1 MLEEVGDNRRN
12 RFEVLD
18 QESHVWQ
25 KHSNLIKGTHS
36 FAR

>member
-1 MLEEVGDNRRN
+1 MLEEVGDNIRN

-18 QESHVWQ
+18 QACHVWQ
-25 KHSNLIKGTHS
+25 KHSNVTKGTHS